1 LSIHRPIHAQHTTLT
16 TFRLQ
21 SQPADHPA
29 ANVKG
34 TGLGL
39 VITKAIIECMGGN
52 IDFESI
58 ENEYTRFFFKVR
70 PCAFPKS

>member
-1 LSIHRPIHAQHTTLT
+1 VP
-16 TFRLQ
+16 FC
-21 SQPADHPA
+21 QPADHTA

-34 TGLGL
+34 TGLSL

-58 ENEYTRFFFKVR
+58 ENEYTRFFFKV
-70 PCAFPKS
+70 